1 MIQQRHTSI
10 LQKVVEERVAK
21 EEDAKESLEQLVIS
35 LSLVRPP
42 FSTPVPPA
50 DYLRKQAYDKR
61 PGAGADSILASIHAD
76 SNVRIAAVRGLFG
89 ALSKA
94 TDPTAPEMVRIF
106 KIIYV
111 HLYFI

>member
-1 MIQQRHTSI
+1 MIQQRHASI
-10 LQKVVEERVAK
+10 LQKVVEERMAK
-21 EEDAKESLEQLVIS
+21 EEDVKESLEQLVIS

-42 FSTPVPPA
+42 FSTPVLPT

-76 SNVRIAAVRGLFG
+76 SSVRIAAVRGLFG

-94 TDPTAPEMVRIF
+94 TDPTAPEMVLIF
-106 KIIYV
+106 
-111 HLYFI
+111 